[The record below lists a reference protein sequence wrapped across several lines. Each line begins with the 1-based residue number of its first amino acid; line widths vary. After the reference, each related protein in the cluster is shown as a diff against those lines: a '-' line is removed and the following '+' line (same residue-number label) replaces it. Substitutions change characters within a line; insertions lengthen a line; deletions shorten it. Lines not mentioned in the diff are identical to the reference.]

1 MEGEGR
7 SFRVLG
13 FSPNQRAA
21 FVQILMRFKS
31 CICLAISFF
40 FFFFFF
46 HFFFISLNLFYLK
59 NFFLCKLP
67 FLVIVDSA
75 LHHRNNVLLNLE
87 VILFNIACALP
98 MFLFLFS

>member
-40 FFFFFF
+40 FYFFFS
-46 HFFFISLNLFYLK
+46 HFFFLIFFYLK

-98 MFLFLFS
+98 RFLFLFS